1 LGRFFSLALLLFN
14 RLLDS
19 TGSRWRR
26 CARPRVADVAEVF
39 RRSKPGDR
47 CHVMQKRQAL
57 DHAGDDVGRA
67 RCAIRVRATIPRGDL
82 VDVDALD
89 GLDRQR
95 AEVLDCFIV

>member
-1 LGRFFSLALLLFN
+1 
-14 RLLDS
+14 
-19 TGSRWRR
+19 
-26 CARPRVADVAEVF
+26 
-39 RRSKPGDR
+39 
-47 CHVMQKRQAL
+47 MQKRQAL